1 MYRIYVLTVKL
12 TALFGV
18 RSLTLVVLAG
28 ICSKMVSSRVEKH
41 SFSLLL
47 GLFVCLF
54 VLSVTKD
61 T

>member
-41 SFSLLL
+41 SLML